1 MGPWI
6 PGGPVSPLDP
16 MAPVLPLTPWTKM
29 KLEDCAFKY
38 CNKILNPQSSIIIII
53 IINII
58 IRKHVRKEKQ
68 ITLL

>member
-6 PGGPVSPLDP
+6 PRGPVSPLDP
-16 MAPVLPLTPWTKM
+16 MAPGLPLIPWTEM
-29 KLEDCAFKY
+29 KLEDCVFKY

-53 IINII
+53 INII
-58 IRKHVRKEKQ
+58 IRKNARKEKQ

>member
-6 PGGPVSPLDP
+6 PRGPVSPLDP
-16 MAPVLPLTPWTKM
+16 MAPGLPLIPWTEM

-53 IINII
+53 INII
-58 IRKHVRKEKQ
+58 IRKNARKEKQ